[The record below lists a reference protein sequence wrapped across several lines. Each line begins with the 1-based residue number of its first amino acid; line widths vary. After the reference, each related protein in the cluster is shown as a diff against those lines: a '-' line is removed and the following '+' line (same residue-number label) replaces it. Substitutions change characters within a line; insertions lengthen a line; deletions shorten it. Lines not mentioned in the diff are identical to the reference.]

1 MARPKPELHAMA
13 VRSIPD
19 QRRMMAHITLVHCLM
34 ETAVLRGRMMAGMP
48 GAARALVI
56 ASMDFVA

>member
-1 MARPKPELHAMA
+1 MPELHAMA

-19 QRRMMAHITLVHCLM
+19 QGRMMAQITLVLCLM
-34 ETAVLRGRMMAGMP
+34 ETAVLKGRMMASMP
-48 GAARALVI
+48 DAARALVI